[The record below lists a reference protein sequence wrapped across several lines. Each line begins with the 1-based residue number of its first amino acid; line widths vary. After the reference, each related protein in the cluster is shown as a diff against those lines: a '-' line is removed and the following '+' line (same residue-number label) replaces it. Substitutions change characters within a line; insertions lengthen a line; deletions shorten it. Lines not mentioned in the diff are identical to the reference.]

1 MTRYRLLATD
11 LDGTLF
17 GHDLVVSERTRA
29 ALARWVA
36 AGGIHV
42 IATGRMFR
50 ATRPIAEAL
59 GVTSPLICYQ
69 GAWIRC
75 PSTLADTWHRT
86 MDPALAR
93 EAIQALEDAGFG
105 VQLFRDDEL
114 YVTHVG
120 PAQREYMALSRI
132 TPHEVAS
139 WDEVFAQGAPTKIV
153 AIAPEAEVVAQVAA
167 LRARFGDRL
176 FVTQSQPTFLEVAHA
191 EVNKGAALAR
201 LAASLGVP
209 MAEVVAVGDGQNDV
223 DMIRAAGLGVA
234 MGNGH
239 PELRAAADRVT
250 ASLADD
256 GVAVLIEDL
265 MAAGSP

>member
-1 MTRYRLLATD
+1 MSRYRLLATD

-17 GHDLVVSERTRA
+17 GHDLVVSPRTRA
-29 ALARWVA
+29 ALAEWVRR
-36 AGGIHV
+36 GGVHA

-50 ATRPIAEAL
+50 ATLSIATDL
-59 GVTSPLICYQ
+59 GVTAPLICYQ

-75 PSTLADTWHRT
+75 PTTGDDTWHRR
-86 MDPALAR
+86 MDPALAT
-93 EAIQALEDAGFG
+93 EAIAALEAAGFG

-114 YVTHVG
+114 HITHVG

-132 TPHEVAS
+132 PAVEVGS
-139 WDEVFAQGAPTKIV
+139 WDEVFALGAPTKIV
-153 AIAPEAEVVAQVAA
+153 AIASEPEVRAQVAA

-191 EVNKGAALAR
+191 EVNKGVALAK
-201 LAASLGVP
+201 LAASLGIP

-234 MGNGH
+234 MGNAH
-239 PELRAAADRVT
+239 PELKAAADRVT
-250 ASLADD
+250 GSLAQD
-256 GVAVLIEDL
+256 GVAELIEGL
-265 MAAGSP
+265 LAEGSP